1 MKHVLICVP
10 AGAARERFLPLLLLA
25 DDSEQQV
32 RDYMNS
38 GDLYAYSIEGVVA
51 GVVLAIPMQV
61 DVIELKAVAV
71 EPSQQA
77 QGIGKR
83 MLSEVLAQLRA
94 RGCLRAVVSTATAA
108 ISELAFYQKAG
119 FRMSRIER
127 DFFTPAHGY
136 PETMVDSGIRLRDKV
151 WMDMSLEEITGA
163 G

>member
-119 FRMSRIER
+119 FRMSRW
-127 DFFTPAHGY
+127 HG
-136 PETMVDSGIRLRDKV
+136 
-151 WMDMSLEEITGA
+151 
-163 G
+163 

>member
-1 MKHVLICVP
+1 MKHVLLCVP

-25 DDSEQQV
+25 DESEQQI
-32 RDYMNS
+32 RDYINS

-51 GVVLAIPMQV
+51 GVVLAIPMEA

-71 EPSQQA
+71 EPSRQS

-83 MLSEVLAQLRA
+83 MLAEVLAQLRA
-94 RGCLRAVVSTATAA
+94 QGCVRAVVSTATAA

-127 DFFTPAHGY
+127 DFFTPARGY
-136 PETMVDSGIRLRDKV
+136 AGVTVDGGIRLRDKV
-151 WMDMSLEEITGA
+151 WMDMSLEEIPGV

>member
-1 MKHVLICVP
+1 MKHVLTCVP

-94 RGCLRAVVSTATAA
+94 QGCLRAVVSTATAA

-127 DFFTPAHGY
+127 DFFTPLHGY
-136 PETMVDSGIRLRDKV
+136 PEVMVDSGIRLRDKV
-151 WMDMSLEEITGA
+151 WMDMSLEEIPDA

>member
-1 MKHVLICVP
+1 MKHDLICVP

-94 RGCLRAVVSTATAA
+94 QGCLRAVVSTATAA

-127 DFFTPAHGY
+127 DFFTPLHGY
-136 PETMVDSGIRLRDKV
+136 PEVMVDSGIRLRDKV
-151 WMDMSLEEITGA
+151 WMDMSLEEIPDA